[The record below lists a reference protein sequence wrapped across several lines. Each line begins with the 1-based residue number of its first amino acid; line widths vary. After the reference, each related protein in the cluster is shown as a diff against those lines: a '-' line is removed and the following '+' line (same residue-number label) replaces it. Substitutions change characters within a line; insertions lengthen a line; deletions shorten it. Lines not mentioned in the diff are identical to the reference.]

1 MNKKKLTKKLTILS
15 TTNDWKVLT
24 ITGIALLASSVYL
37 GNAQAQSFTNSGS
50 LSPKAEAL
58 GQEAGG
64 KRIVEISARPL
75 ERRSSNHDWG
85 LA

>member
-15 TTNDWKVLT
+15 TTNGWKVLT

-58 GQEAGG
+58 GQEDG
-64 KRIVEISARPL
+64 KQV
-75 ERRSSNHDWG
+75 SSSITQL
-85 LA
+85 LAVVVAFVCS